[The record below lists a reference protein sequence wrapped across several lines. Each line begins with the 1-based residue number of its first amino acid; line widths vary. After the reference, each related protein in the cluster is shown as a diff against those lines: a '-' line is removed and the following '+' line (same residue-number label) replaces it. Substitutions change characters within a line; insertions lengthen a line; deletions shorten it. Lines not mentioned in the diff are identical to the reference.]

1 LQKIDDALSVVE
13 VPKEV
18 PITKY
23 RFLDFF
29 KGFEKVE
36 AVREIF
42 GDRTS
47 SVLSSLKVEFFNSRS
62 SFMGVSNE
70 DGHLL
75 INANYL
81 KRGDKLSVYLDIIHE
96 LVHVKQFQEGR
107 ELFDES
113 YPYVDRPT
121 ELEAFRHAVKEARR
135 LGMND
140 REIFEYLQVPSLNA
154 EQARRLA
161 KNLNVS
167 SES

>member
-1 LQKIDDALSVVE
+1 MVE

-29 KGFEKVE
+29 KGFENVA

-42 GDRTS
+42 GNQTS
-47 SVLSSLKVEFFNSRS
+47 SVLSNLKVEFFNSRT
-62 SFMGVSNE
+62 SFMGVNNE

-81 KRGDKLSVYLDIIHE
+81 RKGEKLSIYLDIIHE

-113 YPYVDRPT
+113 YVYVDRPT

-140 REIFEYLQVPSLNA
+140 KEIFEYLQVPTLNV
-154 EQARRLA
+154 EQVRRLA
-161 KNLNVS
+161 NNLNVRS
-167 SES
+167 RQ

>member
-1 LQKIDDALSVVE
+1 MPRIDDALSMVE

-29 KGFEKVE
+29 KGFENVA

-42 GDRTS
+42 GNQTS
-47 SVLSSLKVEFFNSRS
+47 SVLSNLKVEFFNSRT
-62 SFMGVSNE
+62 SFMGVNNE

-81 KRGDKLSVYLDIIHE
+81 RKGEKLSIYLDIIHE

-113 YPYVDRPT
+113 YVYVDRPT

-140 REIFEYLQVPSLNA
+140 KEIFEYLQVPTLNV
-154 EQARRLA
+154 EQVRRLA
-161 KNLNVS
+161 NNLNVRS
-167 SES
+167 RQ